1 MRFNIIQTD
10 LRNNEQVVVF
20 ATEDQELMEMM
31 FKDYVRCSTDH
42 YVYEVIEKLSE
53 N

>member
-10 LRNNEQVVVF
+10 LTTNEQVVVF
-20 ATEDQELMEMM
+20 STEDQELMEMM
-31 FKDYVRCSTDH
+31 FKDYVRCSTDRH
-42 YVYEVIEKLSE
+42 AYEVIEKLAE

>member
-10 LRNNEQVVVF
+10 LTSNEQTVVF
-20 ATEDQELMEMM
+20 STEDQELMEMM

-42 YVYEVIEKLSE
+42 HAYEVIEKLSE